1 MAQAAVGYESVAL
14 QVARITCHHGV
25 MASEPHVT
33 LSGDIVG
40 AYIVKDRRPNG
51 ELTLVPDTYPA
62 VAPEYSG
69 RPATADE
76 FAAVEAEYGPFLPAD
91 GEG

>member
-1 MAQAAVGYESVAL
+1 MAAEA
-14 QVARITCHHGV
+14 
-25 MASEPHVT
+25 HVT

-40 AYIVKDRRPNG
+40 AYVVKKKKANG

-62 VAPEYSG
+62 VTWTEMLERSGGRDATPE
-69 RPATADE
+69 E
-76 FAAVEAEYGPFLPAD
+76 FAAFKAKYGPFLPPD